1 MLCVLEGAVI
11 KTHEVAPWI
20 ERLARVGYVAKALLY
35 GTIGALAALAAFSSG
50 GRTTD
55 TRGAM
60 GTLLGAPMGRA
71 LLAAIALGLLG
82 YALWRL
88 VEGAL
93 DPERRGSDV
102 KTLRIAFTV
111 VQACPRPD
119 HPSA

>member
-20 ERLARVGYVAKALLY
+20 ERLARVGYVAKVLY

-60 GTLLGAPMGRA
+60 GTLLGADARCWRRSPSPPGLRA
-71 LLAAIALGLLG
+71 LAARGRSA
-82 YALWRL
+82 RS
-88 VEGAL
+88 GA
-93 DPERRGSDV
+93 
-102 KTLRIAFTV
+102 T
-111 VQACPRPD
+111 
-119 HPSA
+119 

>member
-71 LLAAIALGLLG
+71 LLAAIALASWVTRSGG
-82 YALWRL
+82 SWK
-88 VEGAL
+88 
-93 DPERRGSDV
+93 ERSIR
-102 KTLRIAFTV
+102 
-111 VQACPRPD
+111 
-119 HPSA
+119 SAAEAT